1 MLERD
6 DRCRLNS
13 IFYHNFVSWPFV
25 QTNTFMRSIAVIL
38 LLCIGYGCTSPD
50 ATTKT
55 TMTSSLSQS
64 SFGTTP
70 AGDSVTLYTLTNQQ
84 GVEARIMDFGG
95 VVVSL
100 KVPDRNDSLA
110 DVVLGFDELEPYLE
124 SAPYFGAIVGRY
136 GNRIAGGK
144 FTLDG
149 KEYALAQNN
158 GPNHLHGGLKGFD
171 KVLWAAQPVEADSS
185 VGLILNYRSAD
196 GEEGYPG
203 NLSVTVE
210 YILTNDNEL
219 RIEYEA
225 TTDAPTI
232 INLTNHSYFN
242 LAGQN
247 QGTILDH
254 EMMINADRFV
264 PIDST
269 SIPLGPLDS
278 VAGTPMDFNQLT
290 RIGERVDNDH
300 PQLVN
305 GIGYDHCWVLNKS
318 GDALSKAAEVHE
330 STSGRVLEVFTTEP
344 GVQFYSGNFLDG
356 TLRGKEGAVYE
367 KRSGFCLETQHF
379 PDSPNQPDYP
389 STELR
394 PGEKYQTTT
403 VYKFSVR

>member
-1 MLERD
+1 
-6 DRCRLNS
+6 
-13 IFYHNFVSWPFV
+13 
-25 QTNTFMRSIAVIL
+25 MRSIAFFLVL
-38 LLCIGYGCTSPD
+38 LNIGYSCTPSN
-50 ATTKT
+50 TTVDN
-55 TMTSSLSQS
+55 TMTPSLSQS

-70 AGDSVTLYTLTNQQ
+70 TGDSVTLYTLTNRQ
-84 GVEARIMDFGG
+84 GVEARIMNFGG

-136 GNRIAGGK
+136 GNRIANGK

-149 KEYALAQNN
+149 TEYNLAQNN

-171 KVLWAAQPVEADSS
+171 KVLWQAKPVEADSS

-203 NLSVTVE
+203 ALSVTVE
-210 YILTNDNEL
+210 YILTNNNEL

-225 TTDAPTI
+225 TTDAPTVV
-232 INLTNHSYFN
+232 NLTNHSYFN

-247 QGTILDH
+247 QGPILDH

-269 SIPLGPLDS
+269 SIPLGPLAS
-278 VAGTPMDFNQLT
+278 VEETPMDFNQPT
-290 RIGERVDNDH
+290 KIGERINNDH

-305 GIGYDHCWVLNKS
+305 GTGYDHCWVLNKS
-318 GDALSKAAEVHE
+318 GDELSQAAVVHE
-330 STSGRVLEVFTTEP
+330 PTSGRVMEVFTTEP

-356 TLRGKEGAVYE
+356 SLPGKEGAVYG
-367 KRSGFCLETQHF
+367 RRTGFCLETQHF
-379 PDSPNQPDYP
+379 PDSPNQSDYP

>member
-1 MLERD
+1 
-6 DRCRLNS
+6 
-13 IFYHNFVSWPFV
+13 
-25 QTNTFMRSIAVIL
+25 
-38 LLCIGYGCTSPD
+38 
-50 ATTKT
+50 
-55 TMTSSLSQS
+55 MTPSLSQS

-70 AGDSVTLYTLTNQQ
+70 TGDSVTLYTLTNRQ
-84 GVEARIMDFGG
+84 GVEARIMNFGG

-136 GNRIAGGK
+136 GNRIANGK

-149 KEYALAQNN
+149 TEYNLAQNN

-171 KVLWAAQPVEADSS
+171 KVLWQAKPVEADSS

-203 NLSVTVE
+203 ALSVTVE
-210 YILTNDNEL
+210 YILTNNNEL

-225 TTDAPTI
+225 TTDAPTVV
-232 INLTNHSYFN
+232 NLTNHSYFN

-247 QGTILDH
+247 QGPILDH

-269 SIPLGPLDS
+269 SIPLGPLAS
-278 VAGTPMDFNQLT
+278 VEETPMDFNQPT
-290 RIGERVDNDH
+290 KIGERINNDH

-305 GIGYDHCWVLNKS
+305 GTGYDHCWVLNKS
-318 GDALSKAAEVHE
+318 GDELSQAAAVHE
-330 STSGRVLEVFTTEP
+330 PTSGRVMEVFTTEP

-356 TLRGKEGAVYE
+356 SLPGKEGAVYG
-367 KRSGFCLETQHF
+367 RRTGFCLETQHF
-379 PDSPNQPDYP
+379 PDSPNQSDYP